1 MVLGHLG
8 SNMSQQIYL
17 AARDQVEWPWHTRP
31 EVIRAVHDLKESRE
45 NFTLIDI
52 GASHNPFNRDY
63 LTHTF
68 DIMETAM
75 ESVHQFIGN
84 MNKYE
89 DWLPLLDYVEKNGKF
104 TFCNCTH
111 TLEDLANPMLAMEM
125 MPRIA
130 EQGFIAVPSKYN
142 ELQRREGVF
151 RGTMHHRWIYN
162 NEGGRFIAYPK
173 VPIVD
178 HICFHPYEIEI
189 ERMAELE
196 LRMLWIETID
206 YGIAN
211 DDYLGPTAEAIIDI
225 YRKLLP

>member
-1 MVLGHLG
+1 M
-8 SNMSQQIYL
+8 
-17 AARDQVEWPWHTRP
+17 
-31 EVIRAVHDLKESRE
+31 
-45 NFTLIDI
+45 
-52 GASHNPFNRDY
+52 NR
-63 LTHTF
+63 
-68 DIMETAM
+68 
-75 ESVHQFIGN
+75 
-84 MNKYE
+84 YE
-89 DWLPLLDYVEKNGKF
+89 DWLPILDYVEKNGRF
-104 TFCNCTH
+104 SFCNCTH

-125 MPRIA
+125 IPRIA

-162 NEGGRFIAYPK
+162 AENGRFIAYPK

-189 ERMAELE
+189 EKMAELE
-196 LRMLWIETID
+196 LRMFWIENID

-225 YRKLLP
+225 YRKLVP